1 MSLDN
6 IVQVTITAQTQFPSR
21 AGFGRPLIAGYHTVF
36 PERTRVYNKPSDMVA
51 DGFAQTD
58 VLVRLATKLMSQ
70 TPRPTDFKIGRRA
83 LPMSQAGRVT
93 PTNTDEGAVQTVTI
107 THPDGT
113 DTVVTYTNG
122 AAETV
127 ASICTALQP
136 LITAVADLTAV
147 DNVTHVSWSADNNG
161 ELFDFSARS
170 NHLLILDETANPGVQ
185 TDLAAIRLEDPDWY
199 GLLLDSNSKAEVD
212 AAATWA
218 EAETVIFGAT
228 TADDEVLL
236 DTAGNIAETLHD
248 AAIGRTYLFYH
259 QDLLSGA
266 AHALMGLAFPRDP
279 GSLTWKFKTPATVP
293 ASVLTAT
300 QITNLEAND
309 VNYLTT
315 VAGVNITQQ
324 GTTADGDFIDIQ
336 RTIDALS
343 AGVQEDVAGLLFS
356 LPKLPYTDGSVSTVK
371 GTIRATIGRFQASGA
386 LALEPAPLVTAPL
399 VADVAAADR
408 AARLLPDVEFQA
420 TLAGAIHKIT
430 IEGTL
435 LI

>member
-1 MSLDN
+1 VSPDPETVL
-6 IVQVTITAQTQFPSR
+6 T
-21 AGFGRPLIAGYHTVF
+21 GFGQALIAAYHTVF
-36 PERTRVYNKPSDMVA
+36 PERSRVYNKVEDAVA
-51 DGFAQTD
+51 DGFLATD
-58 VLVRLATKLMSQ
+58 PVIRLATKHMGQ
-70 TPRPTDFKIGRRA
+70 TPRPTSFKIGRRA

-93 PTNTDEGAVQTVTI
+93 PTNTDEGAVQAVTI

-113 DTVVTYTNG
+113 ATVVTYTNG

-127 ASICTALQP
+127 ATICTALQP
-136 LITAVADLTAV
+136 LINAVADLTAV
-147 DNVTHVSWSADNNG
+147 DNITHVSWSADNAG
-161 ELFDFSARS
+161 ELFDFTARS
-170 NHLLILDETANPGVQ
+170 NHLQILDETADPGIA
-185 TDLAAIRLEDPDWY
+185 TDLTAIRLEDPDWY
-199 GLLLDSNSKAEVD
+199 GLLLDSNSKAEVA

-218 EAETVIFGAT
+218 AARTVLFGAT

-236 DTAGNIAETLHD
+236 DTAGNIGETLHD
-248 AAIGRTYLFYH
+248 AAQGRTFLFYH

-336 RTIDALS
+336 RTIDALQ
-343 AGVQEDVAGLLFS
+343 AAIQEDVAGLLFS

-371 GTIRATIGRFQASGA
+371 GTIRATIGRFQATGA

-399 VADVAAADR
+399 VASVAAADR

-420 TLAGAIHKIT
+420 TLAGAIHKIE
-430 IEGTL
+430 IQGTL